1 MPSARRLNSQFPWST
16 FCFEFFLFFFYYF
29 FRCKTKLFNFV
40 EFETV
45 SGHWNTRPLWLQ
57 IMYSFFYVYFS
68 LESLSLRSHFVKV
81 YMNNLFPCIISL
93 TTVNST
99 TCAYY
104 TDFCFVLLSWLFT
117 YHKCSVAT
125 KHSPDEWWKN
135 RKLNVENFEKN
146 KMLRASKRIEN
157 CVSQNVALWRISG
170 QFFYPR
176 DRDDNIDE
184 WIYIVS

>member
-16 FCFEFFLFFFYYF
+16 FCFEFFLFFSTIF
-29 FRCKTKLFNFV
+29 FVVKLSYLISLNLRRCRDT
-40 EFETV
+40 
-45 SGHWNTRPLWLQ
+45 GTRDRCGFKWC
-57 IMYSFFYVYFS
+57 IVFFYVYFS

-146 KMLRASKRIEN
+146 KMLRASERIEN

>member
-68 LESLSLRSHFVKV
+68 LESLSLRSHFEKV

-104 TDFCFVLLSWLFT
+104 TDFFLFCFLDYSLIINAVWRRNIHRMNGGKTANWTLKISRKTKCCVHQKELRIVCLRTLLSGE
-117 YHKCSVAT
+117 YPA
-125 KHSPDEWWKN
+125 
-135 RKLNVENFEKN
+135 NFSI
-146 KMLRASKRIEN
+146 R
-157 CVSQNVALWRISG
+157 V
-170 QFFYPR
+170 
-176 DRDDNIDE
+176 
-184 WIYIVS
+184 IVMTI